1 MNDAPDG
8 TLNYTRTDSIA
19 LPQSTSE
26 TRIAIRMS
34 DWARLK
40 RTIHRCKSDHHEG
53 FSGWYFCSFGISGS
67 AALSIIPLQ
76 LSSGVPLWTVPLYIC
91 ICIFALV
98 LGYVLWKIDQGRT
111 ANEAVQLQ
119 ELQTEMTEIENGFQM
134 SSTPTP

>member
-1 MNDAPDG
+1 MKAFRVGIFVLLGFLDQPHF
-8 TLNYTRTDSIA
+8 
-19 LPQSTSE
+19 QSY
-26 TRIAIRMS
+26 R
-34 DWARLK
+34 
-40 RTIHRCKSDHHEG
+40 
-53 FSGWYFCSFGISGS
+53 CSFHLAFPCGQSPYT
-67 AALSIIPLQ
+67 L
-76 LSSGVPLWTVPLYIC
+76 C